1 MTAYP
6 SMTLALALTLCGP
19 ASAQIIPTGTPAAD
33 ITLSTAIADWR
44 IFVTC
49 SVLDPA
55 THRLVL
61 DALAEDT
68 AAAMA
73 ILTANQVP
81 VEAISAFQAAASPYA
96 LTPAPDT
103 PFEEVAKLCATQA
116 DWSARWREG
125 RLTPPCA
132 KPALGLPEG
141 PTMTTP
147 VALMSCIRNEGI
159 HVVEWLAYHRVIGFG
174 PIIICTNDCTD
185 GTDHLLDALQA
196 GGAVQHLP
204 NPLAAIR
211 PRRTKASAG
220 SWRGCRAGRSTGL
233 PISTVMSF

>member
-6 SMTLALALTLCGP
+6 SLTLLAALALNLALAGT

-33 ITLSTAIADWR
+33 ITLSTAITDWR

-49 SVLDPA
+49 SVLDPS

-68 AAAMA
+68 AAATA

-81 VEAISAFQAAASPYA
+81 AGAISAFKAAASPDA

-125 RLTPPCA
+125 RLTPLA
-132 KPALGLPEG
+132 QSLPLVF
-141 PTMTTP
+141 P
-147 VALMSCIRNEGI
+147 
-159 HVVEWLAYHRVIGFG
+159 
-174 PIIICTNDCTD
+174 
-185 GTDHLLDALQA
+185 
-196 GGAVQHLP
+196 
-204 NPLAAIR
+204 
-211 PRRTKASAG
+211 KAQ
-220 SWRGCRAGRSTGL
+220 
-233 PISTVMSF
+233 P